1 MLKNGQATPREWKV
15 PGTAL
20 GVIGICF
27 GVEIVMANP
36 DWGRV
41 IRGFAL
47 TVEIAKNSE
56 MFYLR
61 SAFLAL
67 G

>member
-1 MLKNGQATPREWKV
+1 
-15 PGTAL
+15 
-20 GVIGICF
+20 
-27 GVEIVMANP
+27 MAHP